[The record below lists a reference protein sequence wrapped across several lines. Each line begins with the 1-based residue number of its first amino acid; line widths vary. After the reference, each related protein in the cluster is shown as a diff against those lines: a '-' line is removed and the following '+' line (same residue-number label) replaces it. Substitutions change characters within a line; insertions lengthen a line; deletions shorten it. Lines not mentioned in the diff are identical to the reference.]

1 MVENKIGLEF
11 EFLLRDKDGNLV
23 FPEDFGFECDEFI
36 ILGEARAEAGKTPEK
51 ALANF
56 YDTYYAIKWRAEAKG
71 LTLDL
76 TGYAEIP
83 NDFSAEIMRRMRLK
97 EISQAKNIYEDVD
110 ILKMDDSV
118 IKKGKVVGKYIST
131 GLHVHYSS
139 EETAYAGSSVQ
150 VPVYTRLAVKGV
162 DFFDTVYVKSG
173 DTETKTGN
181 EVKVTVSKIT
191 MPVVEKFVKD
201 FDETILPKHK
211 LGVDLKFRTAG
222 FYEAKNYG
230 FEYRSLPFYTGM
242 LAEGM
247 EEVVLFAFAQL
258 NSLKI

>member
-1 MVENKIGLEF
+1 MIRNKIGLEF

-36 ILGEARAEAGKTPEK
+36 ILGEARAEAGKNPEET
-51 ALANF
+51 LANF
-56 YDTYYAIKWRAEAKG
+56 YNTYYSVKWRAEAKG

-97 EISQAKNIYEDVD
+97 EISQSKNIYEDVD
-110 ILKMDDSV
+110 ILKMNDSV

-131 GLHVHYSS
+131 GLHVHFSSTITKHLRCSVQIPVYERVVSMGVAIPVEIYTKTDKSTLS
-139 EETAYAGSSVQ
+139 EE
-150 VPVYTRLAVKGV
+150 AV
-162 DFFDTVYVKSG
+162 
-173 DTETKTGN
+173 EN
-181 EVKVTVSKIT
+181 TVSRIT
-191 MPVVEKFVKD
+191 MPVVRELTKN
-201 FDETILPKHK
+201 FDNTILPKHK
-211 LGVDLKFRTAG
+211 LGVDLKFRTPG
-222 FYEAKNYG
+222 FYEAKHYG